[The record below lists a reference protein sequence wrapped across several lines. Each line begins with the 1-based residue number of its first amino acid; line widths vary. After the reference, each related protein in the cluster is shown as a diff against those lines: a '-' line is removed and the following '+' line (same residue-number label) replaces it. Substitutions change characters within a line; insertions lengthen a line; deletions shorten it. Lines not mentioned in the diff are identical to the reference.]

1 MFGDEL
7 EVELNDGISIGE
19 LDDEGTEL
27 GEFC

>member
-7 EVELNDGISIGE
+7 EGELNDGISIGE

-27 GEFC
+27 G

>member
-27 GEFC
+27 G